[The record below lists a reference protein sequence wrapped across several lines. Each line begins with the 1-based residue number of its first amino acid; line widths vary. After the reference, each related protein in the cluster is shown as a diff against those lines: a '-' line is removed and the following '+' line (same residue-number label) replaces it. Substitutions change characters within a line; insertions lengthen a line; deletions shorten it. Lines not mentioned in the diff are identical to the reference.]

1 MEISKLDR
9 LKINVCYDD
18 GVTQDELALIFKVSV
33 RTIGNVLAGNHYDTL
48 DERAD
53 MMEAMLGGANRDDG
67 NYNARVPKNTLVPAS
82 QIDNNDP
89 LSVLLAEEEV
99 TLHGQDL

>member
-9 LKINVCYDD
+9 QKIKDCYAD
-18 GVTQDELALIFKVSV
+18 GLTQEELAICFKVSV
-33 RTIGNVLAGNHYDTL
+33 GTISNVLRGKHYDTL

-67 NYNARVPKNTLVPAS
+67 NYNARVPKNTIVPAS

-99 TLHGQDL
+99 MLHDHEF